1 MSRYLRFTVYT
12 SSSYTSIFV
21 CYAKHSKCDVIVNRC
36 FWLKKS
42 VFFQSRF
49 SAQWNML
56 WRFQSRFSAQWNPPF
71 RRRPSCPLQK
81 GAQYPIF
88 GPCLLWPKVCMDQ
101 DATCVE
107 VDRKS
112 IGDKIPPCLT
122 PAKIFNQ
129 PDWSMHSHTA
139 PQIQYVCWH
148 CARYKCSY
156 YY

>member
-1 MSRYLRFTVYT
+1 V
-12 SSSYTSIFV
+12 SSTKKSIF
-21 CYAKHSKCDVIVNRC
+21 
-36 FWLKKS
+36 
-42 VFFQSRF
+42 
-49 SAQWNML
+49 
-56 WRFQSRFSAQWNPPF
+56 FQSRFSAQWNPPLDGSPAVF
-71 RRRPSCPLQK
+71 RKKEHSTQFLAHVCCGQK
-81 GAQYPIF
+81 
-88 GPCLLWPKVCMDQ
+88 CMDQ

-129 PDWSMHSHTA
+129 PDWSMRSHTA